1 MKLSLALSMLDA
13 ALAEA
18 RRLEVN
24 VCVSIVDAAAWPMA
38 FARDLIVIR
47 MDFAKSQKAVAVA
60 AIFYK
65 GGLQAWLY
73 ANNAGKVDVPFKLLF
88 GSRFNIIIFKPI
100 SVHHNNARFF
110 RVCCVDQHTL

>member
-38 FARDLIVIR
+38 FARMDGAPLGVVDVSQKKARTAALFQMDSADFAAKAIR
-47 MDFAKSQKAVAVA
+47 MV
-60 AIFYK
+60 
-65 GGLQAWLY
+65 
-73 ANNAGKVDVPFKLLF
+73 
-88 GSRFNIIIFKPI
+88 RPI
-100 SVHHNNARFF
+100 HWKIQTV
-110 RVCCVDQHTL
+110 V